1 MKNLQQFGKVFLVGT
16 AIVLIAAGCNSATKS
31 EQANNAPA
39 TTQDQAQT
47 KSEAI
52 SYKGVEGKTA
62 LELLKAQYQV
72 ETQNYEGVGEFVKSI
87 NGVTP
92 STDQFWG
99 FYVNGKSSNVGAGDY
114 QSKADDQ
121 IEWKLDTVGE
131 YTE

>member
-16 AIVLIAAGCNSATKS
+16 AIVLIAAGCNSAAKP

-47 KSEAI
+47 KSESI

-92 STDQFWG
+92 SKDQFWA
-99 FYVNGKSSNVGAGDY
+99 FYVNGVSSNVGAGQY

-121 IEWKLDTVGE
+121 IEWKLDTIGE
-131 YTE
+131 YKE